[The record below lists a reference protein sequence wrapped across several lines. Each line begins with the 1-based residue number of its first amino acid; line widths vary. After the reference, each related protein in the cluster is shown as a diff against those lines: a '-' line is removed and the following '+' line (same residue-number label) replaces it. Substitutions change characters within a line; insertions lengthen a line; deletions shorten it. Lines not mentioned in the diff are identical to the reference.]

1 MSAPTISHTFPS
13 GATIRVVQGDIT
25 SAEVE
30 AIVNAANTQ
39 LQHGGGVAAAT
50 PHQGGSVIQEASD
63 DWVRQYGPIS
73 PDHPAITPGG
83 ALPCRFVIHAVGPV
97 WGEGDED
104 DKLRRAALG
113 ALRLASDR
121 GITTLALPAISTG
134 IFGFPKERAAGILLD
149 ALADYF
155 GHASDPRLC
164 RVDVTLFD
172 APTFETFSEAFHQR
186 WPG

>member
-1 MSAPTISHTFPS
+1 MGAPAVRHTFPS

-25 SAEVE
+25 SAKVD
-30 AIVNAANTQ
+30 AIVNAANAH
-39 LQHGGGVAAAT
+39 LQHGGGVAAAISR
-50 PHQGGSVIQEASD
+50 QGGSVIQEASD
-63 DWVRQYGPIS
+63 DWIRQHGPIS

-113 ALRLASDR
+113 AFRLASDR

-134 IFGFPKERAAGILLD
+134 IFGFPKERAAGIILD
-149 ALADYF
+149 ALADFF
-155 GHASDPRLC
+155 GHSSEPRLH

-172 APTFETFSEAFHQR
+172 APTFEIFSEAFLHR